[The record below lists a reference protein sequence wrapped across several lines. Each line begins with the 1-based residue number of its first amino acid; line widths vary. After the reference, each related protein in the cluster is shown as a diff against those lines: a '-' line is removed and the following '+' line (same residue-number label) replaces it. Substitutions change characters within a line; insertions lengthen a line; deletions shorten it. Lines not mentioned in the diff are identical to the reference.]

1 MRAPEFWN
9 HKYGRE
15 AAPFIR
21 TVLSPFGW
29 IYGQVTARRIATTT
43 PYDPQIPVICV
54 GNASVGGVGKTPIT
68 AYLLESLTRMGI
80 KAVALTR
87 GYGGREKG
95 PLLVK
100 SKHIFK
106 DVGDEPMLLA
116 RKGPVWVS
124 EGRDDGARAAVGALI
139 GFRNT
144 GAEVIIMDDGHQN
157 PLVKKTLSLLV
168 VDAEIGFGNER
179 VFPAGPLREPLEIAL
194 SRADAVIL
202 MKPTPDYEVSP
213 ELTAQL
219 KPLPVVPAH
228 LVPYGQLPQ
237 HENGKNSKLYAFAGI
252 GRPNKF
258 FDSLIRAGADLVESQ
273 PYPNHYAYK
282 DTDMKN
288 LIDLAREDE
297 ATLITTEKDYVRIP
311 ISFQKHVAVWPVA
324 LQFEDELTLRRILHP
339 IIAAT
344 KAG

>member
-1 MRAPEFWN
+1 MIRAPEFWN

-29 IYGQVTARRIATTT
+29 VYGKVTARRIATTI

-95 PLLVK
+95 PVLVK
-100 SKHIFK
+100 TKHTFK
-106 DVGDEPMLLA
+106 DIGDEPMLLA

-124 EGRDDGARAAVGALI
+124 AGRDDGARAAVGALV
-139 GFRNT
+139 GFNKT

-168 VDAEIGFGNER
+168 VDAEIGFGNEH
-179 VFPAGPLREPLEIAL
+179 VFPAGPLREPLEAAL

-202 MKPTPDYEVSP
+202 MKPTPDYEVSAD
-213 ELTAQL
+213 LLAQL
-219 KPLPVVPAH
+219 KPLPVVAAH
-228 LVPYGQLPQ
+228 LIPYAQLPK
-237 HENGKNSKLYAFAGI
+237 GKLYAFAGI

-258 FDSLIRAGADLVESQ
+258 FDALIRAGADLVEGQ

-311 ISFQKHVAVWPVA
+311 KGFQKHVAVWPVSV
-324 LQFEDELTLRRILHP
+324 QFEDELTLRRILHP
-339 IIAAT
+339 IVAVT
-344 KAG
+344 KN